1 VRGHERGEAE
11 PRGQQK
17 KSPAHP
23 SHRRAR
29 LVAGFE
35 KGQDRGGIR
44 SRVTMTLNLK
54 DFVHDVPDF
63 PKPGILFRDITPMLS
78 DGPAFAAAI
87 DQLDQLTRGINY
99 TRIIGIESRGFI
111 FGAAL
116 AQKRQ
121 CGFVPIRKPKKL
133 PRTTVRET
141 YALEYG
147 EDTLEMHEDALI
159 KGERALIVDDVLA
172 TGGTAEAAG
181 RLVGRSLGE
190 VAGFAFLIELDFL
203 NGRSRLAPHS
213 VATVLHY

>member
-1 VRGHERGEAE
+1 M
-11 PRGQQK
+11 P
-17 KSPAHP
+17 
-23 SHRRAR
+23 
-29 LVAGFE
+29 
-35 KGQDRGGIR
+35 
-44 SRVTMTLNLK
+44 LNLK

-63 PKPGILFRDITPMLS
+63 PKPGILFRDITPMLA

-87 DQLDQLTRGINY
+87 DQLDELTRGIKY

-133 PRTTVRET
+133 PRATVRET

-172 TGGTAEAAG
+172 TGGTASATG
-181 RLVGRSLGE
+181 RLVERIGGHL
-190 VAGFAFLIELDFL
+190 AGYGFLIELDAL
-203 NGRSRLAPHS
+203 EGRSKLGDDHVRSLI
-213 VATVLHY
+213 HY

>member
-1 VRGHERGEAE
+1 
-11 PRGQQK
+11 
-17 KSPAHP
+17 
-23 SHRRAR
+23 
-29 LVAGFE
+29 
-35 KGQDRGGIR
+35 
-44 SRVTMTLNLK
+44 MTLNLK

-63 PKPGILFRDITPMLS
+63 PKPGILFRDITPMLA

-87 DQLDQLTRGINY
+87 DQLDELTRTIKY

-133 PRTTVRET
+133 PRATVRET

-181 RLVGRSLGE
+181 RLVSRSLGE

>member
-1 VRGHERGEAE
+1 M
-11 PRGQQK
+11 P
-17 KSPAHP
+17 
-23 SHRRAR
+23 
-29 LVAGFE
+29 
-35 KGQDRGGIR
+35 
-44 SRVTMTLNLK
+44 LNLK

-63 PKPGILFRDITPMLS
+63 PKPGILFRDITPLLA
-78 DGPAFAAAI
+78 DGSAFAAAI
-87 DQLDQLTRGINY
+87 DQLDELTRSIKF

-121 CGFVPIRKPKKL
+121 CGFVPMRKPKKL
-133 PRTTVRET
+133 PRATVRET

-181 RLVGRSLGE
+181 RLVSRSRGE

>member
-1 VRGHERGEAE
+1 
-11 PRGQQK
+11 
-17 KSPAHP
+17 
-23 SHRRAR
+23 
-29 LVAGFE
+29 
-35 KGQDRGGIR
+35 
-44 SRVTMTLNLK
+44 MTLNLK

-63 PKPGILFRDITPMLS
+63 PKPGILFRDITPLLA

-87 DQLDQLTRGINY
+87 DQLDHLTRSINY

-116 AQKRQ
+116 AQKRG

-133 PRTTVRET
+133 PRATVRET

-147 EDTLEMHEDALI
+147 EDTLEIHEDALI

-203 NGRSRLAPHS
+203 NGRNRLAPHS

>member
-1 VRGHERGEAE
+1 M
-11 PRGQQK
+11 P
-17 KSPAHP
+17 
-23 SHRRAR
+23 
-29 LVAGFE
+29 
-35 KGQDRGGIR
+35 
-44 SRVTMTLNLK
+44 LNLK

-63 PKPGILFRDITPMLS
+63 PKPGILFRDITPLLA

-87 DQLDQLTRGINY
+87 DQLDDLTRNIEY

-116 AQKRQ
+116 AQKRR

-133 PRTTVRET
+133 PRATVRET

-181 RLVGRSLGE
+181 RLVSRSLGD

>member
-1 VRGHERGEAE
+1 M
-11 PRGQQK
+11 P
-17 KSPAHP
+17 
-23 SHRRAR
+23 
-29 LVAGFE
+29 
-35 KGQDRGGIR
+35 
-44 SRVTMTLNLK
+44 LNLK

-63 PKPGILFRDITPMLS
+63 PKPGILFRDITPLLA
-78 DGPAFAAAI
+78 DGSAFADAI
-87 DQLDQLTRGINY
+87 DQLDELTRSIKF

-116 AQKRQ
+116 AQKRR

-133 PRTTVRET
+133 PRATVRET

-181 RLVGRSLGE
+181 RLVSRSRGE

>member
-1 VRGHERGEAE
+1 
-11 PRGQQK
+11 
-17 KSPAHP
+17 
-23 SHRRAR
+23 
-29 LVAGFE
+29 
-35 KGQDRGGIR
+35 
-44 SRVTMTLNLK
+44 MTLNLK
-54 DFVHDVPDF
+54 DFIHDVPDF
-63 PKPGILFRDITPMLS
+63 PKPGILFRDITPMLA

-87 DQLDQLTRGINY
+87 EQLDHLTRGVPF

-111 FGAAL
+111 FAAAL
-116 AQKRQ
+116 AQRRQ

-133 PRTTVRET
+133 PRATVRET

-159 KGERALIVDDVLA
+159 KGEKALIVDDVLA

-181 RLVGRSLGE
+181 RLVSRSEGA

-213 VATVLHY
+213 VASLLHYS

>member
-1 VRGHERGEAE
+1 
-11 PRGQQK
+11 
-17 KSPAHP
+17 
-23 SHRRAR
+23 
-29 LVAGFE
+29 
-35 KGQDRGGIR
+35 
-44 SRVTMTLNLK
+44 MTLNLK

-63 PKPGILFRDITPMLS
+63 PKPGILFRDITPMLA

-87 DQLDQLTRGINY
+87 DQLDELTRNIKY

-133 PRTTVRET
+133 PRATVRET

-172 TGGTAEAAG
+172 TGGTAEAAA

-203 NGRSRLAPHS
+203 SGRSRLAPHA

>member
-1 VRGHERGEAE
+1 
-11 PRGQQK
+11 
-17 KSPAHP
+17 
-23 SHRRAR
+23 
-29 LVAGFE
+29 
-35 KGQDRGGIR
+35 
-44 SRVTMTLNLK
+44 MTINLR

-63 PKPGILFRDITPMLS
+63 PKPGILFRDITPMLA

-87 DQLDQLTRGINY
+87 DRLDELTRDVNY

-116 AQKRQ
+116 AQRRK

-133 PRTTVRET
+133 PRATVRET

-181 RLVGRSLGE
+181 RLVSRSLGD

-203 NGRSRLAPHS
+203 NGRGRLSPHS